1 MSKPLKLHRAYSVWF
16 MDHVED
22 GDTAEEFVVR
32 GTLGKITDESITL
45 IVWDYVDTESVDF
58 DQDDGNRKIFTILRS
73 TVTKIRVIPK

>member
-1 MSKPLKLHRAYSVWF
+1 

>member
-1 MSKPLKLHRAYSVWF
+1 

-73 TVTKIRVIPK
+73 TITKVRVIPK

>member
-1 MSKPLKLHRAYSVWF
+1 

-45 IVWDYVDTESVDF
+45 IVWDYVD
-58 DQDDGNRKIFTILRS
+58 QDDGNRKIFTILRS
-73 TVTKIRVIPK
+73 TITKVRVIPK